1 MIKRLHTLASVLLVI
16 ALVFSLVSCAPRY
29 QHCELG
35 ILLPDSFE
43 KYEIGKAYDVAYS
56 DGTMIVG
63 MLRFSFAACLN
74 AGIPITMNQDKWAEY
89 YLEHAEGLDNLS
101 EINRRGS
108 TPYFTYTMEGDD
120 GATYRYI
127 PSFYITPYA
136 YFVITFIFGEDYA
149 AEATLEALEYID
161 TVYLLDNYKAN

>member
-1 MIKRLHTLASVLLVI
+1 MAKHLRVLAALLVLS
-16 ALVFSLVSCAPRY
+16 LVFLLASCAPRY
-29 QHCELG
+29 EHCELG
-35 ILLPDSFE
+35 IRLPESFE
-43 KYEIGKAYDVAYS
+43 RYEIGKAYDVAYS

-63 MLRFSFAACLN
+63 MLRFSFGACPN
-74 AGIPITMNQDKWAEY
+74 AGIPITMDQYRWAEY

-101 EINRRGS
+101 EIKTRGS

-149 AEATLEALEYID
+149 AEATLEALDYID
-161 TVYLLDNYKAN
+161 TVYLIDNYKAD